1 MDECSD
7 LGEVGLYLFGRAN
20 VLLKSLIDIITELEL
35 IYDSLVDCS
44 GILVAT

>member
-7 LGEVGLYLFGRAN
+7 LGEVGLYLFGPAN
-20 VLLKSLIDIITELEL
+20 VLLKSLIDITELEL